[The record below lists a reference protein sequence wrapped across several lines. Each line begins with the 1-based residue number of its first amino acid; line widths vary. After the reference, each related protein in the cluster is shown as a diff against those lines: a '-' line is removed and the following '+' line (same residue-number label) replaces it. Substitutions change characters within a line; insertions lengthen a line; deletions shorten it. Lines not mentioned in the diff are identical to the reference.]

1 MIVFPSNHFHFWIC
15 FNVHSI
21 VLILIIL
28 VSSWHCI
35 VVLKRCLSAYA
46 RGLRIVGLS
55 IIRGYWRYP
64 VQNCPQFVLSI

>member
-1 MIVFPSNHFHFWIC
+1 MIVFLSNHFHFWI

-28 VSSWHCI
+28 VSRWHCI
-35 VVLKRCLSAYA
+35 VVPNLFRL
-46 RGLRIVGLS
+46 VGLS
-55 IIRGYWRYP
+55 IIRGYWWYP